1 MTAESFPPDDEP
13 HSGGPRGGD
22 RPSDAPDTG
31 GGHPGGPLPGDAH
44 PGGHLDDQGPD
55 APRPGDPGDAR
66 LGGPRIGDALP
77 GGGRSGE
84 RVPEA
89 YDSGAARQTSLLD
102 VLSVAALVLDAEG
115 RIVFWT
121 PQAEELFGYSSAE
134 ALGKPAARLIIHPE
148 HLQAVLKLFTEVL
161 ETGRSWAGAFPVRHK
176 DGTTRLMEFRNMRLL
191 DDLGDVYAL
200 GLAADHRLLQR
211 VETDLALC
219 ERLINQSP
227 IGLALLDPDLRYVL
241 VNPALERIDGIPAED
256 HVGRHLRETM
266 PFPDVDTVES
276 ALRQVLATGTPL
288 LDQYHV
294 GRSRSDPEQE
304 RAWSLSFYRL
314 EDPAGRVLGA
324 ATSVVDVTE
333 RHRVAAEADRARRRL
348 ALIADAS
355 TRVGTTLEVERT
367 AAELADITSR
377 ELADVVAVDILDS
390 ALACRRVR
398 KPDSGPELFRALAL
412 KAAHP
417 TVALRAADAPGELAA
432 YEGDRLVTLCVHTGR
447 PVLVRHV
454 DEGDLPRIARDAE
467 AARLLARAG
476 VHSYLA
482 VPLIAH
488 GEVLGAL
495 DLKRT
500 RNPVPFDE
508 DDVVL
513 AGELASRAAIAIDNA
528 RWFQSV
534 RNSALTLQRS
544 LLPDHPPHH
553 TGLELASRYQPAQAT
568 SEVGGDW
575 YDVLPLAD
583 DKTALVVG
591 DVMGNGI
598 DAAATMGRL
607 RTATCA
613 YADLDLEPGEVL
625 QHLDKITCDLEH
637 YIVTCL
643 YAVFDPRTRLCRIA
657 NAGHMPPAL
666 ARAGDPPRLVE
677 LPSGVPLGVG
687 GIRFDTATVELL
699 PGDLLVLYTDG
710 LVETRQHPIDER
722 LETMLGFLDEPGRPL
737 EETCDL
743 LLYGLRHPDDH
754 DDVALLVARAL

>member
-1 MTAESFPPDDEP
+1 MTAEPI
-13 HSGGPRGGD
+13 
-22 RPSDAPDTG
+22 RPN
-31 GGHPGGPLPGDAH
+31 GDAYRSEAR
-44 PGGHLDDQGPD
+44 
-55 APRPGDPGDAR
+55 APTG
-66 LGGPRIGDALP
+66 
-77 GGGRSGE
+77 
-84 RVPEA
+84 
-89 YDSGAARQTSLLD
+89 LLD
-102 VLSVAALVLDAEG
+102 VLSVSAMVVDADG

-121 PQAEELFGYSSAE
+121 PQAEELFGYTAQE
-134 ALGKPAARLIIHPE
+134 ALGTHAARLLIRPE
-148 HLQAVLKLFTEVL
+148 HLQSVVRLFTEVL
-161 ETGRSWAGAFPVRHK
+161 ETGRSWAGAFPIRHK
-176 DGTTRLMEFRNMRLL
+176 DGSSRLMEFRNMRLQ

-200 GLAADHRLLQR
+200 GIAADHNLLQR

-227 IGLALLDPDLRYVL
+227 IGLALLDPELRYLL

-256 HVGRHLRETM
+256 HVGRSLREATLL
-266 PFPDVDTVES
+266 PDVDTVES
-276 ALRQVLATGTPL
+276 ALRQVLTTGTPL

-294 GRSRSDPEQE
+294 GRPPTDPDHEH
-304 RAWSLSFYRL
+304 AWSLSFYRL
-314 EDPAGRVLGA
+314 EDPGGRVLGA
-324 ATSVVDVTE
+324 AASVVDVTE
-333 RHRVAAEADRARRRL
+333 RHRAAAEADRARRRL
-348 ALIADAS
+348 ALIAEAS
-355 TRVGTTLEVERT
+355 TRVGTTLEVDRT
-367 AAELADITSR
+367 AHELAEIAVPQ
-377 ELADVVAVDILDS
+377 LADVVAVDILDS
-390 ALACRRVR
+390 ALACRRSR
-398 KPDSGPELFRALAL
+398 RPDNGPELFRALAL

-417 TVALRAADAPGELAA
+417 TVALRAADPPGDVAA

-454 DEGDLPRIARDAE
+454 GERDIPRIARDAE
-467 AARLLARAG
+467 AGALLARAG

-500 RNPVPFDE
+500 SNPLPFDE
-508 DDVVL
+508 DDVIL
-513 AGELASRAAIAIDNA
+513 AGELAGRAAVAIDNA
-528 RWFQSV
+528 RWFESV
-534 RNSALTLQRS
+534 RNTALTLQRS
-544 LLPDHPPHH
+544 LLPDHAAHH

-575 YDVLPLAD
+575 YDVIPLTD

-613 YADLDLEPGEVL
+613 YADLDLDPGSVL
-625 QHLDKITCDLEH
+625 RHLDKITCDLEH

-643 YAVFDPRTRLCRIA
+643 YAVYDPRTRQCRIA

-666 ARAGDPPRLVE
+666 AGPGHDPTLLE
-677 LPSGVPLGVG
+677 LPAGAPLGVG
-687 GIRFDTATVELL
+687 GISFETTTVELT

-710 LVETRQHPIDER
+710 LVETRQHPIDDR
-722 LETMLGFLDEPGRPL
+722 LAVLLTFLDEPGRPL
-737 EETCDL
+737 EEICDL

-754 DDVALLVARAL
+754 DDVALLIARTR

>member
-1 MTAESFPPDDEP
+1 MAVDSFRAGNEEHD
-13 HSGGPRGGD
+13 
-22 RPSDAPDTG
+22 
-31 GGHPGGPLPGDAH
+31 PGR
-44 PGGHLDDQGPD
+44 
-55 APRPGDPGDAR
+55 PRPTG
-66 LGGPRIGDALP
+66 
-77 GGGRSGE
+77 
-84 RVPEA
+84 
-89 YDSGAARQTSLLD
+89 LLD
-102 VLSVAALVLDAEG
+102 MLSVAAVALDANG

-121 PQAEELFGYSSAE
+121 PQAEDLFGYAAEE
-134 ALGKPAARLIIHPE
+134 ALGRPAARLLIHPE
-148 HLQAVLKLFTEVL
+148 HLQAVVSLFTEVMS
-161 ETGRSWAGAFPVRHK
+161 TGRGWAGAFPIRHK
-176 DGTTRLMEFRNMRLL
+176 DGTTRLMEFRTMRLL

-200 GLAADHRLLQR
+200 GIAADHTLLQR

-227 IGLALLDPDLRYVL
+227 IGLALMDPDLRYVL

-256 HVGRHLRETM
+256 HVGRHLRETL

-276 ALRQVLATGTPL
+276 ALRQVLTTGTPL

-294 GRSRSDPEQE
+294 GRPPADPDHEH
-304 RAWSLSFYRL
+304 AWSLSFYRL
-314 EDPAGRVLGA
+314 EDPGGRVLGA
-324 ATSVVDVTE
+324 AASVVDVTE
-333 RHRVAAEADRARRRL
+333 RHRAAAEADRARRRL

-355 TRVGTTLEVERT
+355 TRVGTTLEVEQT
-367 AAELADITSR
+367 ARELADIAAPV
-377 ELADVVAVDILDS
+377 LADVVAVDVLDS
-390 ALACRRVR
+390 ALACRRMR
-398 KPDSGPELFRALAL
+398 RPDNGPELFRALAL

-417 TVALRAADAPGELAA
+417 TVALGAADPPGDLAA

-447 PVLVRHV
+447 PVLVEHV
-454 DEGDLPRIARDAE
+454 GERDLPRIARDAE
-467 AARLLARAG
+467 AGALLARAG

-508 DDVVL
+508 DDVIL
-513 AGELASRAAIAIDNA
+513 AGELAGRAAVAIDNA

-534 RNSALTLQRS
+534 RNTALTLQRS
-544 LLPDHPPHH
+544 LLPDHSPHH
-553 TGLELASRYQPAQAT
+553 TGLQLASRYQPAQAT

-575 YDVLPLAD
+575 YDVIPLD
-583 DKTALVVG
+583 DEKTALVVG

-613 YADLDLEPGEVL
+613 YAELDLAPGAVL
-625 QHLDKITCDLEH
+625 QHLDRITCELEH
-637 YIVTCL
+637 YIVTCVYL
-643 YAVFDPRTRLCRIA
+643 VYDPHSGQCRIA

-666 ARAGDPPRLVE
+666 ARPGGPPALLE
-677 LPSGVPLGVG
+677 LPAGAPLGVG
-687 GIRFDTATVELL
+687 GVEFEEVTVDLA

-710 LVETRQHPIDER
+710 LVESRRQPIDDR
-722 LETMLGFLDEPGRPL
+722 LDVLLGFLDDPGRPL
-737 EETCDL
+737 EEICDL

>member
-1 MTAESFPPDDEP
+1 MAAEAFEASGEEP
-13 HSGGPRGGD
+13 GPR
-22 RPSDAPDTG
+22 P
-31 GGHPGGPLPGDAH
+31 
-44 PGGHLDDQGPD
+44 
-55 APRPGDPGDAR
+55 PRPTG
-66 LGGPRIGDALP
+66 
-77 GGGRSGE
+77 
-84 RVPEA
+84 
-89 YDSGAARQTSLLD
+89 LLD
-102 VLSVAALVLDAEG
+102 VLSVAAVVLDTAG

-121 PQAEELFGYSSAE
+121 PQAEELFGYTAQE
-134 ALGKPAARLIIHPE
+134 ALGEYAVRLLIHPE
-148 HLQAVLKLFTEVL
+148 HPQAVLSLFAEVL

-176 DGTTRLMEFRNMRLL
+176 DGSSHLMEFRNMRLL
-191 DDLGDVYAL
+191 DDRGDVYAL
-200 GLAADHRLLQR
+200 GIAADHARLQR

-227 IGLALLDPDLRYVL
+227 IGLALMDPELRYLL
-241 VNPALERIDGIPAED
+241 VNPALERIDGVPAEE
-256 HVGRHLRETM
+256 HIGRHLRDT
-266 PFPDVDTVES
+266 PALYDVDTLES
-276 ALRQVLATGTPL
+276 ALRQVLTTGTPL

-294 GRSRSDPEQE
+294 GRSPADPDHDH
-304 RAWSLSFYRL
+304 AWSLSFYRL
-314 EDPAGRVLGA
+314 EDPGGRILGA

-333 RHRVAAEADRARRRL
+333 RHRAATEADRARRRL

-355 TRVGTTLEVERT
+355 ARVGTTLEVEHT
-367 AAELADITSR
+367 ARELAEIVAP
-377 ELADVVAVDILDS
+377 ELADVVAVDVLDA
-390 ALACRRVR
+390 ALACRPRR
-398 KPDSGPELFRALAL
+398 RPDNGPELFRALAI
-412 KAAHP
+412 KAAEP
-417 TVALRAADAPGELAA
+417 TVALRAADPPGDLAA

-454 DEGDLPRIARDAE
+454 GDEDLPRIARDAE
-467 AARLLARAG
+467 ATTLLARAG

-500 RNPVPFDE
+500 RNPLPFDE

-513 AGELASRAAIAIDNA
+513 ATELASRAAVAIDNA

-534 RNSALTLQRS
+534 RNTALTLQRS

-575 YDVLPLAD
+575 YDVIPLVD

-613 YADLDLEPGEVL
+613 YADLDLAPGAVL

-643 YAVFDPRTRLCRIA
+643 YAVYDPRTRQCRIA

-666 ARAGDPPRLVE
+666 ARPGRSPALLDLPP
-677 LPSGVPLGVG
+677 GVPLGVG
-687 GIRFDTATVELL
+687 GISFETTTADLG

-710 LVETRQHPIDER
+710 LVETRHHPIDDR
-722 LETMLGFLDEPGRPL
+722 LDVLLSFLDAPHRPL
-737 EETCDL
+737 EEICDL
-743 LLYGLRHPDDH
+743 LLYGLRHPEDH
-754 DDVALLVARAL
+754 DDVALLVARAR

>member
-1 MTAESFPPDDEP
+1 MTAESFPSSGDEYSP
-13 HSGGPRGGD
+13 EPA
-22 RPSDAPDTG
+22 RPTG
-31 GGHPGGPLPGDAH
+31 
-44 PGGHLDDQGPD
+44 
-55 APRPGDPGDAR
+55 
-66 LGGPRIGDALP
+66 
-77 GGGRSGE
+77 
-84 RVPEA
+84 
-89 YDSGAARQTSLLD
+89 LLD
-102 VLSVAALVLDAEG
+102 VLSVAAVVVDADG

-121 PQAEELFGYSSAE
+121 PQAGELFGYTAEE
-134 ALGKPAARLIIHPE
+134 ALGKYAARLFIHPE
-148 HLQAVLKLFTEVL
+148 HLQAVVSLFAEVL

-176 DGTTRLMEFRNMRLL
+176 DGSSRLVEFRNMRLL
-191 DDLGDVYAL
+191 DELGDVYGL
-200 GLAADHRLLQR
+200 GIAADHALLQR

-227 IGLALLDPDLRYVL
+227 IGLALMDPDLRYLL
-241 VNPALERIDGIPAED
+241 VNPALERIDGIPAEE
-256 HVGRHLRETM
+256 HVGRHLRETL
-266 PFPDVDTVES
+266 PLPDIDTVES
-276 ALRQVLATGTPL
+276 ALRQVLTTGTPL

-294 GRSRSDPEQE
+294 GRPPADPDHEH
-304 RAWSLSFYRL
+304 AWSLSFYRL
-314 EDPAGRVLGA
+314 EDPGGRVLGA

-333 RHRVAAEADRARRRL
+333 RHRAAAEADRARRRL

-367 AAELADITSR
+367 AQELAEIAAP
-377 ELADVVAVDILDS
+377 ELADVVAVDVLDS
-390 ALACRRVR
+390 ALACRRTAR
-398 KPDSGPELFRALAL
+398 PDSGPELFRALAL

-417 TVALRAADAPGELAA
+417 TEAVRAADPPGDLAA
-432 YEGDRLVTLCVHTGR
+432 YDGDRLVTLCVHTGR

-454 DEGDLPRIARDAE
+454 GDRDLPRIGRDAE
-467 AARLLARAG
+467 ATALLARAG

-500 RNPVPFDE
+500 RNPLPFDE
-508 DDVVL
+508 DDVILASEL
-513 AGELASRAAIAIDNA
+513 AGRAAVAIDNA

-534 RNSALTLQRS
+534 RNTALTLQRS

-553 TGLELASRYQPAQAT
+553 TGLEVASRYQPAQAT

-575 YDVLPLAD
+575 YDVIPLSD

-613 YADLDLEPGEVL
+613 YAELDLDPGDVL

-643 YAVFDPRTRLCRIA
+643 YAVYDPRTGQCRIA

-666 ARAGDPPRLVE
+666 ARPGRAPALLE

-687 GIRFDTATVELL
+687 GLPFETTTTDLG
-699 PGDLLVLYTDG
+699 PGDLMVLYTDG
-710 LVETRQHPIDER
+710 LVETRHHPIDDR
-722 LETMLGFLDEPGRPL
+722 LDVLLGFLDEPHRPL
-737 EETCDL
+737 EQICDL

-754 DDVALLVARAL
+754 DDVALLAARAL

>member
-1 MTAESFPPDDEP
+1 MTAESFK
-13 HSGGPRGGD
+13 
-22 RPSDAPDTG
+22 SDG
-31 GGHPGGPLPGDAH
+31 GGYGTEPT
-44 PGGHLDDQGPD
+44 
-55 APRPGDPGDAR
+55 RPTG
-66 LGGPRIGDALP
+66 
-77 GGGRSGE
+77 
-84 RVPEA
+84 
-89 YDSGAARQTSLLD
+89 LLD
-102 VLSVAALVLDAEG
+102 VLSVAAVVVDAAG
-115 RIVFWT
+115 RVVFWT
-121 PQAEELFGYSSAE
+121 PQAEELFGYTAEE
-134 ALGKPAARLIIHPE
+134 ALGTPATRLFIHPE
-148 HLQAVLKLFTEVL
+148 HLPAVVQLFTEVL
-161 ETGRSWAGAFPVRHK
+161 ETGRSWAGTFPVRHK
-176 DGTTRLMEFRNMRLL
+176 DGSTRLTEFRNMRLL

-200 GLAADHRLLQR
+200 GIAADHSLLQR

-227 IGLALLDPDLRYVL
+227 IGLALVDPDLRFLL
-241 VNPALERIDGIPAED
+241 VNPALERVDGTPAEE
-256 HVGRHLRETM
+256 HVGRRLRETL
-266 PFPDVDTVES
+266 PLPDIDTIES
-276 ALRQVLATGTPL
+276 CLRQVLTTGTPL

-294 GRSRSDPEQE
+294 GRPPADVDHE

-314 EDPAGRVLGA
+314 EDPGGRVLGA
-324 ATSVVDVTE
+324 AISFVDVTE
-333 RHRVAAEADRARRRL
+333 RHRAAAEADRARRRL

-367 AAELADITSR
+367 ADELAEVATPD
-377 ELADVVAVDILDS
+377 LADVVAVDILDS
-390 ALACRRVR
+390 ALACRRMR
-398 KPDSGPELFRALAL
+398 QPDNGPELFRALAL
-412 KAAHP
+412 KASYPSA
-417 TVALRAADAPGELAA
+417 ALRAADPPGDLAA
-432 YEGDRLVTLCVHTGR
+432 YDGDRLVTLCVHTGR

-454 DEGDLPRIARDAE
+454 GEDDLRRIARDEE
-467 AARLLARAG
+467 ATSLLARAG

-488 GEVLGAL
+488 GEILGAL

-500 RNPVPFDE
+500 RNPLPFDE

-513 AGELASRAAIAIDNA
+513 ASELASRAAVAIDNA

-534 RNSALTLQRS
+534 RNTALTLQRS

-553 TGLELASRYQPAQAT
+553 TGLEVASRYQPAQAT

-575 YDVLPLAD
+575 YDVIPLEGD
-583 DKTALVVG
+583 RTTLVVG

-607 RTATCA
+607 RTATVA
-613 YADLDLEPGEVL
+613 YADLDLDPGSVL

-643 YAVFDPRTRLCRIA
+643 YAVFDPRTKQCHIA

-666 ARAGDPPRLVE
+666 ARPGRPPE
-677 LPSGVPLGVG
+677 LLDLPACAPLGVG
-687 GIRFDTATVELL
+687 GVPFETTTVELG

-710 LVETRQHPIDER
+710 LVETRLHPIDDR
-722 LETMLGFLDEPGRPL
+722 LNVLLSFLEEPRRPL

-754 DDVALLVARAL
+754 DDVALLVARVL

>member
-1 MTAESFPPDDEP
+1 MTAGSFES
-13 HSGGPRGGD
+13 
-22 RPSDAPDTG
+22 AG
-31 GGHPGGPLPGDAH
+31 GGYAPEP
-44 PGGHLDDQGPD
+44 
-55 APRPGDPGDAR
+55 PRPTG
-66 LGGPRIGDALP
+66 
-77 GGGRSGE
+77 
-84 RVPEA
+84 
-89 YDSGAARQTSLLD
+89 LLD
-102 VLSVAALVLDAEG
+102 VLSVAAVVVDADG
-115 RIVFWT
+115 RVVFWT
-121 PQAEELFGYSSAE
+121 PQAEELFGYTADE
-134 ALGKPAARLIIHPE
+134 ALGTHATRLFIHPE
-148 HLQAVLKLFTEVL
+148 QLPAVTQLFTEVL
-161 ETGRSWAGAFPVRHK
+161 ETGRSWAGTFPVRHK
-176 DGTTRLMEFRNMRLL
+176 DGSTRLTEFRNMRLL

-200 GLAADHRLLQR
+200 GIAADHSLLQR

-227 IGLALLDPDLRYVL
+227 IGIALLDPDLRYLL
-241 VNPALERIDGIPAED
+241 VNPALERIDATPAED
-256 HVGRHLRETM
+256 HVGRRLRETL
-266 PFPDVDTVES
+266 PLPDIDTIES
-276 ALRQVLATGTPL
+276 CLRQVLTTGTPL

-294 GRSRSDPEQE
+294 GRPPADPENE
-304 RAWSLSFYRL
+304 HAWSLSFYRL
-314 EDPAGRVLGA
+314 EDPGGRVLGA
-324 ATSVVDVTE
+324 AISFVDVTE
-333 RHRVAAEADRARRRL
+333 RHRTAAEADRARRRL

-355 TRVGTTLEVERT
+355 TRVGTSLEVDRT
-367 AAELADITSR
+367 AHELAEVATP
-377 ELADVVAVDILDS
+377 ELADVVAVDVLDS
-390 ALACRRVR
+390 ALACRRNR
-398 KPDSGPELFRALAL
+398 KPDNGPELFRALAL
-412 KAAHP
+412 KAAYP
-417 TVALRAADAPGELAA
+417 SVALRAADAPGDLAA
-432 YEGDRLVTLCVHTGR
+432 YDGDRLVTLCVHTGR
-447 PVLVRHV
+447 PILVRHV
-454 DEGDLPRIARDAE
+454 GEHDLPRIAKDAE
-467 AARLLARAG
+467 ATALLARAG

-500 RNPVPFDE
+500 RNPVPFDQ

-513 AGELASRAAIAIDNA
+513 ASELAGRAAVAIDNA

-534 RNSALTLQRS
+534 RNTALTLQRS
-544 LLPDHPPHH
+544 LLPDHAPHH

-575 YDVLPLAD
+575 YDVIPLED

-613 YADLDLEPGEVL
+613 YADLDLEPGSVL

-643 YAVFDPRTRLCRIA
+643 YAVYDPRTRQCHIA

-666 ARAGDPPRLVE
+666 ARPGRAPELLE
-677 LPSGVPLGVG
+677 LPAGAPLGVG
-687 GIRFDTATVELL
+687 GIPFETTTVELG

-710 LVETRQHPIDER
+710 LVETRLHPIDDR
-722 LETMLGFLDEPGRPL
+722 LNVLLGFLDEPRRPL

-754 DDVALLVARAL
+754 DDVALLVARVL

>member
-1 MTAESFPPDDEP
+1 MAVGFLRAGGSDG
-13 HSGGPRGGD
+13 SGGDGYG
-22 RPSDAPDTG
+22 
-31 GGHPGGPLPGDAH
+31 
-44 PGGHLDDQGPD
+44 
-55 APRPGDPGDAR
+55 
-66 LGGPRIGDALP
+66 LGGTRPTG
-77 GGGRSGE
+77 
-84 RVPEA
+84 
-89 YDSGAARQTSLLD
+89 LLD
-102 VLSVAALVLDAEG
+102 VLSVAAVALDSQG

-121 PQAEELFGYSSAE
+121 PQAEELFGYTAEE
-134 ALGKPAARLIIHPE
+134 ALRKNAARLLIHPE
-148 HLQAVLKLFTEVL
+148 HLKAAVNMFMEVM
-161 ETGRSWAGAFPVRHK
+161 ETGRSWAGAFPVRRK
-176 DGTTRLMEFRNMRLL
+176 DGGSRLMEFRTMRLL

-200 GLAADHRLLQR
+200 GIVADHAMLQR

-227 IGLALLDPDLRYVL
+227 IGLALLDPDLRYLL
-241 VNPALERIDGIPAED
+241 VNPALERIDGVPAEE
-256 HVGRHLRETM
+256 HIGRHLRETL
-266 PFPDVDTVES
+266 PLPDIDSVES
-276 ALRQVLATGTPL
+276 ALRQVLTTGTPL

-294 GRSRSDPEQE
+294 GRPPTDPEHE
-304 RAWSLSFYRL
+304 HAWSLSFYRL
-314 EDPAGRVLGA
+314 EDPGGRVLGA

-333 RHRVAAEADRARRRL
+333 RHRAAAEADRARRRL

-355 TRVGTTLEVERT
+355 ARVGTSLEVERT
-367 AAELADITSR
+367 AHELAEIATPV
-377 ELADVVAVDILDS
+377 LADVVAVDVLDS
-390 ALACRRVR
+390 ALALRRSR
-398 KPDSGPELFRALAL
+398 RPENGPELFRALAL
-412 KAAHP
+412 EAAHP
-417 TVALRAADAPGELAA
+417 TVALRAADPPGDLAA
-432 YEGDRLVTLCVHTGR
+432 YDGDRLVTLCVHTAR
-447 PVLVRHV
+447 PVLVPHV
-454 DEGDLPRIARDAE
+454 GPHDLPRIARDSE
-467 AARLLARAG
+467 AGELLAQAG

-500 RNPVPFDE
+500 SNPLPFDE

-513 AGELASRAAIAIDNA
+513 ATELAGRAAVAIDNA

-534 RNSALTLQRS
+534 RNTALTLQRS

-575 YDVLPLAD
+575 YDVIPLSED
-583 DKTALVVG
+583 RTALVVG

-613 YADLDLEPGEVL
+613 YAELELPPAAVL

-643 YAVFDPRTRLCRIA
+643 YAVYDPHTRRCEIA

-666 ARAGDPPRLVE
+666 VHSGGAPALLE
-677 LPSGVPLGVG
+677 LPSAAPLGVG
-687 GIRFDTATVELL
+687 GIPFETSTVDLAA
-699 PGDLLVLYTDG
+699 GDLLVLYTDG
-710 LVETRQHPIDER
+710 LVETRRHPIDDR
-722 LETMLGFLDEPGRPL
+722 LGVLLGFLDEPERPL

-743 LLYGLRHPDDH
+743 LLHGLRHPDDH
-754 DDVALLVARAL
+754 DDVALLVARTL

>member
-1 MTAESFPPDDEP
+1 MTAESFL
-13 HSGGPRGGD
+13 
-22 RPSDAPDTG
+22 SD
-31 GGHPGGPLPGDAH
+31 GDAY
-44 PGGHLDDQGPD
+44 GS
-55 APRPGDPGDAR
+55 APPPPTG
-66 LGGPRIGDALP
+66 
-77 GGGRSGE
+77 
-84 RVPEA
+84 
-89 YDSGAARQTSLLD
+89 LLD
-102 VLSVAALVLDAEG
+102 VLSVAAMVLDADG

-121 PQAEELFGYSSAE
+121 PQAEELIGYSAQE
-134 ALGKPAARLIIHPE
+134 ALGKYAARLIIRPE
-148 HLQAVLKLFTEVL
+148 HLQAVTRLFTEVL

-176 DGTTRLMEFRNMRLL
+176 DGSSRLMEFRNMRLQ
-191 DDLGDVYAL
+191 DDVGDVYAL
-200 GLAADHRLLQR
+200 GIAADHSLLQR

-219 ERLINQSP
+219 ERLIDQSP
-227 IGLALLDPDLRYVL
+227 IGLALVDPDLRYLL

-256 HVGRHLRETM
+256 HVGRRLRDVL
-266 PFPDVDTVES
+266 PLPDVDTVES
-276 ALRQVLATGTPL
+276 ALRQVFTTGTPL

-294 GRSRSDPEQE
+294 GRPSADPDHEH
-304 RAWSLSFYRL
+304 AWSVSFYRL
-314 EDPAGRVLGA
+314 EDPGGRVLGA
-324 ATSVVDVTE
+324 AISVVDVTE
-333 RHRVAAEADRARRRL
+333 RHRAAAEADRARRRL
-348 ALIADAS
+348 ALVAEAS
-355 TRVGTTLEVERT
+355 TRVGTTLEVEET
-367 AAELADITSR
+367 ARELADIAVPR
-377 ELADVVAVDILDS
+377 LADVVAVDVLDS
-390 ALACRRVR
+390 ALACRRAR
-398 KPDSGPELFRALAL
+398 RADNGPELFRALAL
-412 KAAHP
+412 KAAEP
-417 TVALRAADAPGELAA
+417 TVALRAADHPGDLAA
-432 YEGDRLVTLCVHTGR
+432 YDGDRLVTLCVHTGR

-454 DEGDLPRIARDAE
+454 GDRDLPRIARDAE
-467 AARLLARAG
+467 AGSLLARAG

-500 RNPVPFDE
+500 GNPVPFDE

-513 AGELASRAAIAIDNA
+513 ATELAGRAAVAIDNA

-534 RNSALTLQRS
+534 RNTALTLQRS
-544 LLPDHPPHH
+544 LLPDHPPRHR
-553 TGLELASRYQPAQAT
+553 GLELASRYQPALAT

-575 YDVLPLAD
+575 YDVLPLTD

-613 YADLDLEPGEVL
+613 YADLDLEPGAVL

-643 YAVFDPRTRLCRIA
+643 YAVYDPRTGRCRVA

-666 ARAGDPPRLVE
+666 AGPGRAATLLDLPP
-677 LPSGVPLGVG
+677 GAPLGVG
-687 GIRFDTATVELL
+687 GVPFEATTVRLD

-710 LVETRQHPIDER
+710 LVETRLHPIDDR
-722 LETMLGFLDEPGRPL
+722 LNVLLGFLDEPQRPL

-754 DDVALLVARAL
+754 DDVALLVARAA

>member
-1 MTAESFPPDDEP
+1 MAAESFPSEGAEFGADP
-13 HSGGPRGGD
+13 
-22 RPSDAPDTG
+22 
-31 GGHPGGPLPGDAH
+31 
-44 PGGHLDDQGPD
+44 
-55 APRPGDPGDAR
+55 PRP
-66 LGGPRIGDALP
+66 IG
-77 GGGRSGE
+77 
-84 RVPEA
+84 
-89 YDSGAARQTSLLD
+89 LLD
-102 VLSVAALVLDAEG
+102 VLSVAAVVVDSNG
-115 RIVFWT
+115 RVVFWT
-121 PQAEELFGYSSAE
+121 PQAEELFGYTSEE
-134 ALGKPAARLIIHPE
+134 ALGNYAARLFIDPE
-148 HLQAVLKLFTEVL
+148 NLQAVTRLFAEVM
-161 ETGRSWAGAFPVRHK
+161 ETGRSWAGAFPIRHK
-176 DGTTRLMEFRNMRLL
+176 DGSSRLMEFRNMRLL

-200 GLAADHRLLQR
+200 GIAADHNLLQR

-227 IGLALLDPDLRYVL
+227 IGLALLDPELRYLL

-256 HVGRHLRETM
+256 HIGRGLRETL

-276 ALRQVLATGTPL
+276 ALRQVLTTGTPL

-294 GRSRSDPEQE
+294 GRPPADPEHE
-304 RAWSLSFYRL
+304 HAWSLSIYRL
-314 EDPAGRVLGA
+314 EDPGGRVLGA

-333 RHRVAAEADRARRRL
+333 RHRAAAEADRARRRL
-348 ALIADAS
+348 ALIAHAS

-367 AAELADITSR
+367 AHELAEIAAP
-377 ELADVVAVDILDS
+377 ELADVVAVDVLDS
-390 ALACRRVR
+390 ALALRRAR
-398 KPDSGPELFRALAL
+398 RPSNGPEFFRALAL

-417 TVALRAADAPGELAA
+417 TVALRAADPPGDLAA
-432 YEGDRLVTLCVHTGR
+432 YDGDRLVTLCVHTGR

-454 DEGDLPRIARDAE
+454 GERDLPRIARDAE
-467 AARLLARAG
+467 ATALLARAG

-500 RNPVPFDE
+500 RNPLPFDE

-513 AGELASRAAIAIDNA
+513 ASELAGRAAVAIDNA

-534 RNSALTLQRS
+534 RNTALTLQRS

-553 TGLELASRYQPAQAT
+553 AGLELASRYQPAQAT

-575 YDVLPLAD
+575 YDVLPLSGD
-583 DKTALVVG
+583 RTALVVG

-613 YADLDLEPGEVL
+613 YADLDLEPDAVL

-643 YAVFDPRTRLCRIA
+643 YAVYDPATRQCRIA

-666 ARAGDPPRLVE
+666 ARPGRPPALLD
-677 LPSGVPLGVG
+677 LPPGGPLGVG
-687 GIRFDTATVELL
+687 GIHFETTTTELG

-710 LVETRQHPIDER
+710 LVETRHHPIDDR
-722 LETMLGFLDEPGRPL
+722 LNALLGLLDTPHRSL

>member
-1 MTAESFPPDDEP
+1 MAVESL
-13 HSGGPRGGD
+13 RAGGD
-22 RPSDAPDTG
+22 EQSPEP
-31 GGHPGGPLPGDAH
+31 
-44 PGGHLDDQGPD
+44 
-55 APRPGDPGDAR
+55 PRPTG
-66 LGGPRIGDALP
+66 
-77 GGGRSGE
+77 
-84 RVPEA
+84 
-89 YDSGAARQTSLLD
+89 LLD
-102 VLSVAALVLDAEG
+102 MLSVAAVALDTRG

-121 PQAEELFGYSSAE
+121 PQAEDLFGYTAE
-134 ALGKPAARLIIHPE
+134 DVLGKYAARLLIRPE
-148 HLQAVLKLFTEVL
+148 HLQAVVSLFTEVL
-161 ETGRSWAGAFPVRHK
+161 ETGRGWAGAFPVRHK
-176 DGTTRLMEFRNMRLL
+176 DGSSRLTEFRTMRLL

-200 GLAADHRLLQR
+200 GIAADHTLLQR

-227 IGLALLDPDLRYVL
+227 IGLALMDPDLKYLL

-256 HVGRHLRETM
+256 HIGRHLRETL

-276 ALRQVLATGTPL
+276 ALRQVLTTGMPL

-294 GRSRSDPEQE
+294 GRPPADPEHE
-304 RAWSLSFYRL
+304 HAWSMSFYRL
-314 EDPAGRVLGA
+314 EDPSGRVLGA
-324 ATSVVDVTE
+324 AASVVDVTE
-333 RHRVAAEADRARRRL
+333 RHHAAAEADRARRRL

-355 TRVGTTLEVERT
+355 ARVGTTLEVEQT
-367 AAELADITSR
+367 ALELADICTPV
-377 ELADVVAVDILDS
+377 LADVVAVDVLDS
-390 ALACRRVR
+390 ALALRRAR
-398 KPDSGPELFRALAL
+398 RPDNGPELFRALAL

-417 TVALRAADAPGELAA
+417 TVALRAADAPGNVAS
-432 YEGDRLVTLCVHTGR
+432 YDGDRLVTLCVHTGR

-454 DEGDLPRIARDAE
+454 GARDLRQIARDPEGGA
-467 AARLLARAG
+467 LLARAG

-500 RNPVPFDE
+500 RNPLPFDE
-508 DDVVL
+508 DDVIL
-513 AGELASRAAIAIDNA
+513 AGELASRAAVAIDNA

-534 RNSALTLQRS
+534 RNTALTLQRS
-544 LLPDHPPHH
+544 LLPDHSPHH

-575 YDVLPLAD
+575 YDVIPLSD

-613 YADLDLEPGEVL
+613 YADLDLAPGAVL

-643 YAVFDPRTRLCRIA
+643 YIVYDPRTRQCTIA

-666 ARAGDPPRLVE
+666 ARPGQAPVYLD
-677 LPSGVPLGVG
+677 LPAAAPLGVG
-687 GIRFDTATVELL
+687 GIPFETTTTELV

-710 LVETRQHPIDER
+710 LVETRQHPIDDR
-722 LETMLGFLDEPGRPL
+722 LSVLLGFLDEPGRPL

>member
-1 MTAESFPPDDEP
+1 MTAESFPSDDDPYDAEP
-13 HSGGPRGGD
+13 PR
-22 RPSDAPDTG
+22 R
-31 GGHPGGPLPGDAH
+31 
-44 PGGHLDDQGPD
+44 
-55 APRPGDPGDAR
+55 
-66 LGGPRIGDALP
+66 
-77 GGGRSGE
+77 
-84 RVPEA
+84 
-89 YDSGAARQTSLLD
+89 TSLLD
-102 VLSVAALVLDAEG
+102 VLSVAALVLDTDG

-121 PQAEELFGYSSAE
+121 PQAEELFGYSADE
-134 ALGKPAARLIIHPE
+134 ALGRPAARLIIHPE
-148 HLQAVLKLFTEVL
+148 HLQAVVKLFAEVMA
-161 ETGRSWAGAFPVRHK
+161 TGRSWAGAFPIRHK
-176 DGTTRLMEFRNMRLL
+176 DGSTRLMEFRNMRLL

-200 GLAADHRLLQR
+200 GLAADHSLLQR

-227 IGLALLDPDLRYVL
+227 IGLALLDPDLRYLL

-256 HVGRHLRETM
+256 HLGRRLRETL

-276 ALRQVLATGTPL
+276 ALRQVLTTGTPL

-294 GRSRSDPEQE
+294 GRPRSDPEHE
-304 RAWSLSFYRL
+304 HAWSLSFYRL
-314 EDPAGRVLGA
+314 EDPSGRVLGA

-333 RHRVAAEADRARRRL
+333 RHRAAAEADRARRRL
-348 ALIADAS
+348 ALIAHAS
-355 TRVGTTLEVERT
+355 TRVGTSLEVEQT
-367 AAELADITSR
+367 AAELAEIASR
-377 ELADVVAVDILDS
+377 ELADVVAVDVLDS

-398 KPDSGPELFRALAL
+398 EPVGGPELFRALAL
-412 KAAHP
+412 RAAHP
-417 TVALRAADAPGELAA
+417 TVALRAADAPGDLAS
-432 YEGDRLVTLCVHTGR
+432 YDGDRLVTLCVHTGR

-454 DEGDLPRIARDAE
+454 GERDLRRIARDAE
-467 AARLLARAG
+467 AAALLARSG

-500 RNPVPFDE
+500 RTRAPFDD

-513 AGELASRAAIAIDNA
+513 AGELASRAAVAIDNA
-528 RWFQSV
+528 RWYQSV
-534 RNSALTLQRS
+534 RNTALTLQRS

-553 TGLELASRYQPAQAT
+553 TGLLVASRYQPAQAT

-575 YDVLPLAD
+575 YDVIPLTG

-613 YADLDLEPGEVL
+613 YADLDLDPDEVL

-643 YAVFDPRTRLCRIA
+643 YAVFDPHTRQCRMA

-666 ARAGDPPRLVE
+666 ARTGEDPRLLD

-687 GIRFDTATVELL
+687 GIRFETATTVLG

-710 LVETRQHPIDER
+710 LVETRQHSIDDR
-722 LETMLGFLDEPGRPL
+722 LNTLLGFLDTPERPL

>member
-1 MTAESFPPDDEP
+1 MAVDSL
-13 HSGGPRGGD
+13 RAGD
-22 RPSDAPDTG
+22 
-31 GGHPGGPLPGDAH
+31 
-44 PGGHLDDQGPD
+44 DDQSPEP
-55 APRPGDPGDAR
+55 PRPTG
-66 LGGPRIGDALP
+66 
-77 GGGRSGE
+77 
-84 RVPEA
+84 
-89 YDSGAARQTSLLD
+89 LLD
-102 VLSVAALVLDAEG
+102 MLSVAAVALDTRG

-121 PQAEELFGYSSAE
+121 PQAEDLFGYTAE
-134 ALGKPAARLIIHPE
+134 DVLGKYAARLLIRPE
-148 HLQAVLKLFTEVL
+148 HLQAVVSLFTEVL
-161 ETGRSWAGAFPVRHK
+161 ETGRGWAGAFPVRHK
-176 DGTTRLMEFRNMRLL
+176 DGSSRLTEFRTMRLL

-200 GLAADHRLLQR
+200 GIAADHTLLQR

-227 IGLALLDPDLRYVL
+227 IGLALMDPDLKYLL

-256 HVGRHLRETM
+256 HIGRHLRETL

-276 ALRQVLATGTPL
+276 ALRQVLTTGMPL

-294 GRSRSDPEQE
+294 GRPPADPEHE
-304 RAWSLSFYRL
+304 HAWSLSFYRL
-314 EDPAGRVLGA
+314 EDPSGRVLGA
-324 ATSVVDVTE
+324 AASVVDVTE
-333 RHRVAAEADRARRRL
+333 RHHAAAEADRARRRL

-355 TRVGTTLEVERT
+355 ARVGTTLEVEQT
-367 AAELADITSR
+367 ARELADICTPV
-377 ELADVVAVDILDS
+377 LADVVAVDVLDS
-390 ALACRRVR
+390 ALALRRAR
-398 KPDSGPELFRALAL
+398 RPDNGPELFRALAL

-417 TVALRAADAPGELAA
+417 TVALRAADAPGNVAS
-432 YEGDRLVTLCVHTGR
+432 YDGDRLVTLCVHTGR
-447 PVLVRHV
+447 PVMVRHV
-454 DEGDLPRIARDAE
+454 GARDLRQIARDSE
-467 AARLLARAG
+467 AGVLLAQAG

-500 RNPVPFDE
+500 RNPLPFDE
-508 DDVVL
+508 DDVIL
-513 AGELASRAAIAIDNA
+513 AGELASRAAVAIDNA

-534 RNSALTLQRS
+534 RNTALTLQRS
-544 LLPDHPPHH
+544 LLPDHSPHH

-575 YDVLPLAD
+575 YDVIPLAD
-583 DKTALVVG
+583 EKTALVVG

-613 YADLDLEPGEVL
+613 YADLDLAPGAVL

-643 YAVFDPRTRLCRIA
+643 YIVYDPRTRQCTIA

-666 ARAGDPPRLVE
+666 ARPGRAPVYLD
-677 LPSGVPLGVG
+677 LPTAAPLGVG
-687 GIRFDTATVELL
+687 GIPFETTTTELT

-710 LVETRQHPIDER
+710 LVETRQHPIDDR
-722 LETMLGFLDEPGRPL
+722 LSVLLGFLDEPGRPL
-737 EETCDL
+737 EETCDR

>member
-1 MTAESFPPDDEP
+1 MTAEPIRS
-13 HSGGPRGGD
+13 GGD
-22 RPSDAPDTG
+22 RYDAETPARTG
-31 GGHPGGPLPGDAH
+31 
-44 PGGHLDDQGPD
+44 
-55 APRPGDPGDAR
+55 
-66 LGGPRIGDALP
+66 
-77 GGGRSGE
+77 
-84 RVPEA
+84 
-89 YDSGAARQTSLLD
+89 LLD
-102 VLSVAALVLDAEG
+102 VLSVSAMVIDIDG

-121 PQAEELFGYSSAE
+121 PQAEDLFGYTAQE
-134 ALGKPAARLIIHPE
+134 ALGQYAARLLIHPE
-148 HLQAVLKLFTEVL
+148 HLHSVVRLFAEVL
-161 ETGRSWAGAFPVRHK
+161 ETGRSWAGAFPIRHK
-176 DGTTRLMEFRNMRLL
+176 DGSSRLMEFRNMRLQ

-200 GLAADHRLLQR
+200 GIAADHNLLQR

-227 IGLALLDPDLRYVL
+227 IGLALLDPDLRYLL
-241 VNPALERIDGIPAED
+241 VNPALERIDGIPAEE
-256 HVGRHLRETM
+256 HVGRRLREAM
-266 PFPDVDTVES
+266 PLPDIDTIES
-276 ALRQVLATGTPL
+276 ALRQVLTTGTPL

-294 GRSRSDPEQE
+294 GRPPTDPDHEH
-304 RAWSLSFYRL
+304 AWSLSFYRL
-314 EDPAGRVLGA
+314 EDPGGRVLGA
-324 ATSVVDVTE
+324 AASVVDVTE
-333 RHRVAAEADRARRRL
+333 RHRAAAEADRARRRL
-348 ALIADAS
+348 ALIAEAS
-355 TRVGTTLEVERT
+355 TRVGTSLEVERT
-367 AAELADITSR
+367 AHELADIAVPQ
-377 ELADVVAVDILDS
+377 LADVVAVDILDS
-390 ALACRRVR
+390 ALACRRSR
-398 KPDSGPELFRALAL
+398 RPDNGPELFRALAL

-417 TVALRAADAPGELAA
+417 TVALRAADAPGDVAA

-454 DEGDLPRIARDAE
+454 GEQDIPRIARDAE
-467 AARLLARAG
+467 AGALLARAG

-500 RNPVPFDE
+500 RNPLPFDE
-508 DDVVL
+508 DDVILASEL
-513 AGELASRAAIAIDNA
+513 AGRAAVAIDNA

-534 RNSALTLQRS
+534 RNTALTLQRS
-544 LLPDHPPHH
+544 LLPDHAPHH

-575 YDVLPLAD
+575 YDVIPLTD

-613 YADLDLEPGEVL
+613 YADLDLEPGDVL
-625 QHLDKITCDLEH
+625 RHLDKITCDLEH

-643 YAVFDPRTRLCRIA
+643 YAVYDPRTRQCRIA

-666 ARAGDPPRLVE
+666 AGPGHEPTLLQLPP
-677 LPSGVPLGVG
+677 GAPLGVG
-687 GIRFDTATVELL
+687 GIPFETTTVELA

-710 LVETRQHPIDER
+710 LVETRLHPIDDR
-722 LETMLGFLDEPGRPL
+722 LAVLLSFLDDPGRPL
-737 EETCDL
+737 EELCDL

-754 DDVALLVARAL
+754 DDVALLMARTS

>member
-1 MTAESFPPDDEP
+1 MTAESFPSTGDEY
-13 HSGGPRGGD
+13 GPE
-22 RPSDAPDTG
+22 
-31 GGHPGGPLPGDAH
+31 
-44 PGGHLDDQGPD
+44 Q
-55 APRPGDPGDAR
+55 PRPTG
-66 LGGPRIGDALP
+66 
-77 GGGRSGE
+77 
-84 RVPEA
+84 
-89 YDSGAARQTSLLD
+89 LLD
-102 VLSVAALVLDAEG
+102 VLSVAAVVLDPEG
-115 RIVFWT
+115 RIMFWT
-121 PQAEELFGYSSAE
+121 PQAEELFGYTADE
-134 ALGKPAARLIIHPE
+134 ALGKYAARLFIHPE
-148 HLQAVLKLFTEVL
+148 HLQAVVRLFAEVL
-161 ETGRSWAGAFPVRHK
+161 ETGRSWAGAFPIRHK
-176 DGTTRLMEFRNMRLL
+176 DGSSRLMEFRNMRLQ
-191 DDLGDVYAL
+191 DDFGAVYAL
-200 GLAADHRLLQR
+200 GIAADHSLLQR

-227 IGLALLDPDLRYVL
+227 IGLALLDPDLRYLL
-241 VNPALERIDGIPAED
+241 VNPALERIDGIPSED
-256 HVGRHLRETM
+256 HVGRHLRETL

-276 ALRQVLATGTPL
+276 ALRQVLTTGTPL

-294 GRSRSDPEQE
+294 GRPPADPEHE
-304 RAWSLSFYRL
+304 HAWSLSFYRL
-314 EDPAGRVLGA
+314 EDPGGRVLGA

-333 RHRVAAEADRARRRL
+333 RHRAAAEADRARKRL
-348 ALIADAS
+348 TLIADAS
-355 TRVGTTLEVERT
+355 TRVGTTLEVEQT
-367 AAELADITSR
+367 AHELAEIAAPD
-377 ELADVVAVDILDS
+377 LADVVAVDVLDS
-390 ALACRRVR
+390 ALACRRSR
-398 KPDSGPELFRALAL
+398 RPDDGPELFRALAL

-417 TVALRAADAPGELAA
+417 TVALRAADPPGDLAA
-432 YEGDRLVTLCVHTGR
+432 YDGDRLVTLCVHTGR

-454 DEGDLPRIARDAE
+454 GDQDLPRIGRDAE
-467 AARLLARAG
+467 ATTLLARAG

-500 RNPVPFDE
+500 RNPLPFDE

-513 AGELASRAAIAIDNA
+513 ASELASRAAVAIDNA

-534 RNSALTLQRS
+534 RNTALTLQRS
-544 LLPDHPPHH
+544 LLPDHPPHR

-575 YDVLPLAD
+575 YDVIPLSG

-613 YADLDLEPGEVL
+613 YADLDLEPGAVL

-643 YAVFDPRTRLCRIA
+643 YAVYDPHTRRCVMA

-666 ARAGDPPRLVE
+666 VRPGGAPALLE
-677 LPSGVPLGVG
+677 LPAGAPLGVG
-687 GIRFDTATVELL
+687 GISFETSTAELS

-710 LVETRQHPIDER
+710 LVETRYHSIDDR
-722 LETMLGFLDEPGRPL
+722 LNVLLGLLDEPHRPL
-737 EETCDL
+737 QETCDL

>member
-1 MTAESFPPDDEP
+1 MTAESFPPDDDPPDDDPYDAEP
-13 HSGGPRGGD
+13 PR
-22 RPSDAPDTG
+22 R
-31 GGHPGGPLPGDAH
+31 
-44 PGGHLDDQGPD
+44 
-55 APRPGDPGDAR
+55 
-66 LGGPRIGDALP
+66 
-77 GGGRSGE
+77 
-84 RVPEA
+84 
-89 YDSGAARQTSLLD
+89 TSLLD
-102 VLSVAALVLDAEG
+102 VLSVAALVLDTDG

-121 PQAEELFGYSSAE
+121 PQAAELFGYSADE
-134 ALGKPAARLIIHPE
+134 ALGRPAARLIIHPE
-148 HLQAVLKLFTEVL
+148 HLQAVVKLFADVM
-161 ETGRSWAGAFPVRHK
+161 ETGRSWAGAFPIRHK
-176 DGTTRLMEFRNMRLL
+176 DGSTRLMEFRNMRLL

-200 GLAADHRLLQR
+200 GLAADHSLLQR

-227 IGLALLDPDLRYVL
+227 IGLALMDPDLRYLL

-256 HVGRHLRETM
+256 HLGRRLRETL

-276 ALRQVLATGTPL
+276 ALRQVLTTGTPL

-294 GRSRSDPEQE
+294 GRPRSDPEHE
-304 RAWSLSFYRL
+304 HAWSLSFYRL
-314 EDPAGRVLGA
+314 EDPSGRVLGA

-333 RHRVAAEADRARRRL
+333 RHRAAAEADRARRRL
-348 ALIADAS
+348 ALIAHAS
-355 TRVGTTLEVERT
+355 TRVGTSLEVEQT
-367 AAELADITSR
+367 AAELAEIASR
-377 ELADVVAVDILDS
+377 ELADVVAVDVLDS

-398 KPDSGPELFRALAL
+398 EPAGGPELFRALAL
-412 KAAHP
+412 RAAHP
-417 TVALRAADAPGELAA
+417 TVALCAADAPGDLAS
-432 YEGDRLVTLCVHTGR
+432 YDGDRLVTLCVHTGR

-454 DEGDLPRIARDAE
+454 RERDLRRIARDAE
-467 AARLLARAG
+467 AAELLARSG

-500 RNPVPFDE
+500 RTPDPFDE
-508 DDVVL
+508 DDVIL

-534 RNSALTLQRS
+534 RNTALTLQRS

-553 TGLELASRYQPAQAT
+553 TGLVLASRYQPAQAT

-575 YDVLPLAD
+575 YDVIPLTG

-613 YADLDLEPGEVL
+613 YADLDLDPGEVL

-643 YAVFDPRTRLCRIA
+643 YAVFDPHTRQCRIA

-666 ARAGDPPRLVE
+666 ARVGEDPRLLD
-677 LPSGVPLGVG
+677 LPSGAPLGVG
-687 GIRFDTATVELL
+687 GIRFETATAELG

-710 LVETRQHPIDER
+710 LVETRQHSIDDR
-722 LETMLGFLDEPGRPL
+722 LDTLLGFLDAPERPL

-743 LLYGLRHPDDH
+743 LLHGLRHPDDH

>member
-1 MTAESFPPDDEP
+1 MTAESFPPDEDSYDE
-13 HSGGPRGGD
+13 GPYDEG
-22 RPSDAPDTG
+22 PYDAEP
-31 GGHPGGPLPGDAH
+31 
-44 PGGHLDDQGPD
+44 
-55 APRPGDPGDAR
+55 PRR
-66 LGGPRIGDALP
+66 
-77 GGGRSGE
+77 
-84 RVPEA
+84 
-89 YDSGAARQTSLLD
+89 TSLLD
-102 VLSVAALVLDAEG
+102 VLSVAALVLDTDG

-121 PQAEELFGYSSAE
+121 PQAEELFGYSADE
-134 ALGKPAARLIIHPE
+134 ALGRPAARLIIHPE
-148 HLQAVLKLFTEVL
+148 HLQAVVKLFADVMA
-161 ETGRSWAGAFPVRHK
+161 TGRSWAGAFPIRHK
-176 DGTTRLMEFRNMRLL
+176 DGGTRLMEFRNMRLL

-200 GLAADHRLLQR
+200 GLAADHSLLQR

-227 IGLALLDPDLRYVL
+227 IGLALLDPDLRYLL

-256 HVGRHLRETM
+256 HLGRRLRETL

-276 ALRQVLATGTPL
+276 ALRQVLTTGTPL

-294 GRSRSDPEQE
+294 GRPRSDPEHE
-304 RAWSLSFYRL
+304 HAWSLSFYRL
-314 EDPAGRVLGA
+314 EDPGGRVLGA

-333 RHRVAAEADRARRRL
+333 RHRAAAEADRARRRL
-348 ALIADAS
+348 ALIAHAS
-355 TRVGTTLEVERT
+355 TRVGTSLEVEQT
-367 AAELADITSR
+367 AAELAEIASR
-377 ELADVVAVDILDS
+377 ELADVVAVDVLDS

-398 KPDSGPELFRALAL
+398 EPAGGPELFRALAL
-412 KAAHP
+412 RAAHP
-417 TVALRAADAPGELAA
+417 TVALRAADAPGDLAS
-432 YEGDRLVTLCVHTGR
+432 YDGDRLVTLCVHTGR

-454 DEGDLPRIARDAE
+454 GERDLRRIARDAE
-467 AARLLARAG
+467 AAALLARSG

-500 RNPVPFDE
+500 RTPDPFDD

-513 AGELASRAAIAIDNA
+513 AGELASRAAVAIDNA
-528 RWFQSV
+528 RWYQSV
-534 RNSALTLQRS
+534 RNTALTLQRS
-544 LLPDHPPHH
+544 LLPDHPPRH
-553 TGLELASRYQPAQAT
+553 TGLLVASRYQPAQAT

-575 YDVLPLAD
+575 YDVIPLTG

-613 YADLDLEPGEVL
+613 YADLDLDPEEVL
-625 QHLDKITCDLEH
+625 RHLDKITCDLEH

-643 YAVFDPRTRLCRIA
+643 YAVFDPHTRQCRMA

-666 ARAGDPPRLVE
+666 ARTGEDPRLLD

-687 GIRFDTATVELL
+687 GIRFETAAVGLG

-710 LVETRQHPIDER
+710 LVETRQHSIDDR
-722 LETMLGFLDEPGRPL
+722 LNTLLGFLDAPERPL